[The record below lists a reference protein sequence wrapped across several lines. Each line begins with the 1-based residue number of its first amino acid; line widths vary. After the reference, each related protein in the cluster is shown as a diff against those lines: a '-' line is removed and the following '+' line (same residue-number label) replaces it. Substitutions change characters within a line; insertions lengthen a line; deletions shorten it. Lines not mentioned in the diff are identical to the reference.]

1 MPAKQAEATVS
12 RARRR
17 VIRHFTDA
25 RATRPARPTAYEPA
39 TGIDE
44 RQFAKLV
51 HLGVI
56 TETEPGLYWFD
67 RAMLDEVE
75 GRNRRN
81 TGIALGLASAVAVGA
96 FVWLRRR
103 SRVRDET

>member
-25 RATRPARPTAYEPA
+25 RATRPTRATAYEPA
-39 TGIDE
+39 SGIDE
-44 RQFAKLV
+44 RQFARLI

-67 RAMLDEVE
+67 KAMLDEVE
-75 GRNRRN
+75 GKNRRN
-81 TGIALGLASAVAVGA
+81 TGIAVGLASAVAVGA

-103 SRVRDET
+103 SRVRDEA

>member
-1 MPAKQAEATVS
+1 MPAKQAEATVA

-17 VIRHFTDA
+17 VIRHFNDA
-25 RATRPARPTAYEPA
+25 RATRPTRATAYEPA

-44 RQFAKLV
+44 RQFAKLM

-67 RAMLDEVE
+67 KAMLDEVE
-75 GRNRRN
+75 GKNRRN
-81 TGIALGLASAVAVGA
+81 TGIAVGLASAVAVGA

-103 SRVRDET
+103 AKAASEN

>member
-1 MPAKQAEATVS
+1 MPAKKAEATVA

-17 VIRHFTDA
+17 VIRHFTEA
-25 RATRPARPTAYEPA
+25 SATRPARATTYEPA

-44 RQFAKLV
+44 RQFAKLI

-56 TETEPGLYWFD
+56 TETGSGLYWFD

-75 GRNRRN
+75 GKNRRN
-81 TGIALGLASAVAVGA
+81 TGIAVGLASAVAVGA

-103 SRVRDET
+103 SRVRNEA

>member
-25 RATRPARPTAYEPA
+25 GATRPARAIAYEPA

-44 RQFAKLV
+44 RQFAKLA

-56 TETEPGLYWFD
+56 TETEPGIYWFD
-67 RAMLDEVE
+67 KAMLDEVE
-75 GRNRRN
+75 GKNRRN
-81 TGIALGLASAVAVGA
+81 AGIAVGLASAVAVGA

-103 SRVRDET
+103 AKKVSEN

>member
-1 MPAKQAEATVS
+1 MPKQAEATVT

-17 VIRHFTDA
+17 VIRHFTDT
-25 RATRPARPTAYEPA
+25 RATRPTRATVYEPA
-39 TGIDE
+39 SGIDE
-44 RQFAKLV
+44 RQFAKLI

-67 RAMLDEVE
+67 KAMLDEVE
-75 GRNRRN
+75 GKNRRN

-96 FVWLRRR
+96 FVWFRRR
-103 SRVRDET
+103 SRVRDEA

>member
-1 MPAKQAEATVS
+1 MPKEAEATVA

-25 RATRPARPTAYEPA
+25 NATRPSRATAYEPA
-39 TGIDE
+39 SGIDE
-44 RQFAKLV
+44 RQFARLV

-56 TETEPGLYWFD
+56 EETGPGLYWFD
-67 RAMLDEVE
+67 RAMFDQVE

-81 TGIALGLASAVAVGA
+81 TGIAVGLASAVAVGA

-103 SRVRDET
+103 ARAAASKD

>member
-1 MPAKQAEATVS
+1 MPAKQAEATVAS
-12 RARRR
+12 ARRR
-17 VIRHFTDA
+17 VIRHFIDA
-25 RATRPARPTAYEPA
+25 GATRPARATAYEPA

-56 TETEPGLYWFD
+56 TEAERGIYWFD

-75 GRNRRN
+75 GKNRRN
-81 TGIALGLASAVAVGA
+81 TGIAVGLASAVAVGA

-103 SRVRDET
+103 AKKVSEG